1 MNSKLRDILI
11 LVAAA
16 SLLVVCIPAM
26 GQVLKGSISG
36 TVVDPQGALVSG
48 AHVKA
53 THIATGGV
61 STTTSDNA
69 GSFHFNLIATG
80 DYKIEVSAQGFKTAV
95 QGSILVAAGRDTG
108 LGNLQLT
115 VGETSTTVE
124 VTATTPL
131 IEATQSQITNTF
143 TGTALS
149 SFAGVQEN
157 QGLDN
162 LALFVP
168 GVASVRDNGF
178 SNSNGGVG
186 FSSNGL
192 RGRNND
198 QEIDGQ
204 NNNDNSV
211 GGPSLFVSDPEFV
224 GQYVLITNNFGPE
237 YGRNAGSVVNI
248 ITKSGSNGWHGSVYA
263 NENNSYLNT
272 LTSTQSANGL
282 TKPPRANDE
291 FGGGTIGGPLVKN
304 KAFFF
309 GGFDN
314 EILSS
319 GTLYASGLVTPTPAG
334 LATLASC
341 FPSGPSA
348 DAVAALT
355 KFGPAGISAGNPVFT
370 AAGTAPVAGCGDIP
384 VGTVSRLL
392 PTPVHAFN
400 WITKEDLQLGKDTIS
415 GRYIFNRSNAFNT
428 NDNGAAGYVV
438 NVPALSQ
445 AVLISWTHN
454 FGSRMVNEARVGF
467 GRLNLQFGG
476 NSIGTEPTVGN
487 LSQALTNVNFL
498 DGATLGYGPNPVLPQ
513 GRFVNTWQAQDNWN
527 FVLGRHQLKAGVN
540 FTHQQSPNTFL
551 PNINGQYNYNSL
563 SDYVNQLPAFVN
575 IDVGNPE
582 LGLVEND
589 TFMYFGDDWK
599 VTRNLTLNL
608 GVTWTYYGQP
618 YNLVNKLDMQNET
631 GPNPLWDPT
640 LPLSVRVSPTIN
652 TYNTAIGPSI
662 GFAYSPSWG
671 GFMTGHGKTVFRG
684 GYRLLYDPPFYNI
697 YLNNYT
703 GSPNILGASLTSGNL
718 NLPAAPFGPAVR
730 ANLGPSIPLGVLDP
744 RTLGEV
750 TVPQNFRAD
759 KVQSW
764 SLGFERQI
772 TKNSALEA
780 RYAGNHAVNLFQA
793 LDSNPYVGS
802 SDPAFLPGLAQ
813 FFPNLVPPGVTGCS
827 TPSGSL
833 IGISNGHA
841 NCNQGL
847 VLTRDNTGYSDYN
860 ALQVEFRANNMFKQL
875 TMRTGYTFSKTTDN
889 VSEIFPTVGGGSTI
903 EYAQNPFN
911 TATGEHSLSGLDF
924 PQEWTVTFVET
935 LPFFKEQHGF
945 LGHALGGWSFSGTYI
960 LASGQTYNPFMVAFA
975 NLTDGSNLTQFGTIN
990 SGAFGGASVDF
1001 YDQAFLNQFLG
1012 AGVARPFIGNTSAP
1026 GNTVGI
1032 FEGDACYLAAVIGA
1046 LPAVACTG
1054 GPNNQ
1059 LISLNALNATNP
1071 SAQVVTKDQV
1081 HFIANTAFAQQ
1092 IFGTPFGNAPRNSL
1106 RDAPSNTGNLSI
1118 IKNLKLGEHESF
1130 EFRASF
1136 INVFNHANFATVN
1149 PFVENAGN
1157 PNFGN
1162 SFANPSLTGDSI
1174 PGSNLA
1180 ASRRIYFGGTFRF

>member
-1 MNSKLRDILI
+1 MNFKLREILVLLATCLI
-11 LVAAA
+11 LVC
-16 SLLVVCIPAM
+16 SVPVI

-36 TVVDPQGALVSG
+36 TVVDPQDAVVSG
-48 AHVKA
+48 AQVKA
-53 THIATGGV
+53 THTATGV
-61 STTTSDNA
+61 VLSTKTDNA
-69 GSFHFNLIATG
+69 GIFRFNLIQVG
-80 DYKIEVSAQGFKTAV
+80 NYKVEASAQGFKTTIQNDIV
-95 QGSILVAAGRDTG
+95 VDAGRDSG
-108 LGNLQLT
+108 LGSLQLA
-115 VGETSTTVE
+115 VGEANTTVE
-124 VTATTPL
+124 VTAAAPL
-131 IEATQSQITNTF
+131 IESTQAQITNTF

-149 SFAGVQEN
+149 TFAGVQEN
-157 QGLDN
+157 QGLDS

-178 SNSNGGVG
+178 SNTNGGVG

-211 GGPSLFVSDPEFV
+211 AGPSLFLSDPEFV

-248 ITKSGSNGWHGSVYA
+248 ITKSGSNGWHGSIYA
-263 NENNSYLNT
+263 NENNSILNS
-272 LTSTQSANGL
+272 LTSTQKSPAVNL
-282 TKPPRANDE
+282 TRPPRANDE
-291 FGGGTIGGPLVKN
+291 FGGFTVGGPIVKN

-314 EILSS
+314 EIVST
-319 GTLYASGLVTPTPAG
+319 GTAYSTGLVTPTPAG
-334 LATLASC
+334 LATLAGC

-348 DAVAALT
+348 DAVAALA
-355 KFGPAGISAGNPVFT
+355 KFGAAGISAGNPTFT
-370 AAGTAPVAGCGDIP
+370 PTGTATVTGCGAIP

-400 WITKEDLQLGKDTIS
+400 WVTREDVQLGSDTIS
-415 GRYIFNRSNAFNT
+415 GRYIFNRSDVFNS
-428 NDNGAAGYVV
+428 NDNGAAGYVI
-438 NVPALSQ
+438 NIPALSQ

-454 FGSRMVNEARVGF
+454 FTSRMVNEARVGF
-467 GRLNLQFGG
+467 GRLNVEFGG
-476 NSIGTEPTVGN
+476 NSIGTEPAVGN

-498 DGATLGYGPNPVLPQ
+498 DGKTLGYGPGTIFPQ

-527 FVLGRHQLKAGVN
+527 YVLGRHQLKAGVN

-563 SDYVNQLPAFVN
+563 SDYVNQAPAFVN

-589 TFMYFGDDWK
+589 TFLYLGDDWK
-599 VTRNLTLNL
+599 ISRNLTLNL

-618 YNLVNKLDMQNET
+618 YNLVNKLDTQNET
-631 GPNPLWDPT
+631 GPNPLWNPA
-640 LPLSVRVSPTIN
+640 LQLALRVSPTIN
-652 TYNTAIGPSI
+652 TYSTAIGPSV
-662 GFAYSPSWG
+662 GFAYSPQWG
-671 GFMTGHGKTVFRG
+671 GFLTGHGKTVFRG

-703 GSPNILGASLTSGNL
+703 GSPNILGASLSPGGPGNF

-730 ANLGPSIPLGVLDP
+730 AALAPAIPLGVLDP

-750 TVPQNFRAD
+750 VVPQNFRAD

-764 SLGFERQI
+764 SFGFERQI
-772 TKNSALEA
+772 SKNSAFEA
-780 RYAGNHAVNLFQA
+780 RYAGNHAVNLFQSQDA
-793 LDSNPYVGS
+793 NPYVGS

-813 FFPNLVPPGVTGCS
+813 FFPNLVPPGVSGC
-827 TPSGSL
+827 TAPSGSL
-833 IGISNGHA
+833 AGISNGHA
-841 NCNQGL
+841 DCNQGI
-847 VLTRDNTGYSDYN
+847 VLTRNNSAYSDYH
-860 ALQVEFRANNMFKQL
+860 ALQLEFRANNLFKQL

-889 VSEIFPTVGGGSTI
+889 ASEIFPTVGGGSTI

-911 TATGEHSLSGLDF
+911 TTTGEHSLSGLDF
-924 PQEWTVTFVET
+924 PQTWTVTLVEE
-935 LPFFKEQHGF
+935 LPFFREQHGV
-945 LGHALGGWSFSGTYI
+945 LGHVLGGWAFSGTYI
-960 LASGQTYNPFMVAFA
+960 LTSGQTYNPFMVAFA
-975 NLTDGSNLTQFGTIN
+975 NLTDGSSFGNAGIN

-1012 AGVARPFIGNTSAP
+1012 AGVARPFLGNSSAKD
-1026 GNTVGI
+1026 NTVGI
-1032 FEGDACYLAAVIGA
+1032 FAGDVCFLFGLGCG
-1046 LPAVACTG
+1046 LPT
-1054 GPNNQ
+1054 NQ
-1059 LISLNALNATNP
+1059 LVSLNALNAVPNP
-1071 SAQVVTKDQV
+1071 TPANVLPVTKNDV
-1081 HFIANTAFAQQ
+1081 RFIANTAFAQQ
-1092 IFGTPFGNAPRNSL
+1092 IFGSPFGNVSRNSL
-1106 RDAPSNTGNLSI
+1106 RDAPTNTGNFSVF
-1118 IKNLKLGEHESF
+1118 KKFKLGEHESF
-1130 EFRASF
+1130 EFHATF
-1136 INVFNHANFATVN
+1136 INAFNHANFATVN

-1174 PGSNLA
+1174 PGSNIA
-1180 ASRRIYFGGTFRF
+1180 ASRRVYFGGVFRF